1 MKAGLS
7 IFFRYWTPAQKRA
20 GHREARQKS
29 ALDNA
34 PGSQAS
40 ENKTTVPVHSQ
51 GR

>member
-7 IFFRYWTPAQKRA
+7 ISFRYWTPTQKRA

-29 ALDNA
+29 APDNT
-34 PGSQAS
+34 PGSQVS
-40 ENKTTVPVHSQ
+40 ENKTSVPVHSQ